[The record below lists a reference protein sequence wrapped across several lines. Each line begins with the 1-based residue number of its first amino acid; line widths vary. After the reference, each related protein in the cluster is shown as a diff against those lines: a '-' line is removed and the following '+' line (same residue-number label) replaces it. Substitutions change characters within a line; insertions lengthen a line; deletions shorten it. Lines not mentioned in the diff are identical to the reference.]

1 MNKTSIL
8 TLIALSLS
16 AQACIIE
23 ASAPEIEERDVE
35 AFHRIQTSGGDFELK
50 IEHCDCTAM
59 RIEGDPESVRTSVS
73 GGTLT
78 ISGGGGSGWFDT
90 TTIYLRTPY
99 LSELALSGSADVEVR
114 KLKEGS
120 LKLTLSGSSDIKLS
134 GQLEL
139 LDILSSGSADLD
151 ADELNAEHVNI
162 VASGSS
168 DMKVCAWES
177 LSVISSGSSDIEYS
191 CDPRVVN
198 IQASGS
204 SDIQAR

>member
-16 AQACIIE
+16 TQACIIAVGSPE
-23 ASAPEIEERDVE
+23 SEEREIEG
-35 AFHRIQTSGGDFELK
+35 FHRVQSSGGDFELK
-50 IEHCDCTAM
+50 IEHCDCTSL
-59 RIEGDPESVRTSVS
+59 RIEGDPDSVRTSVS

-78 ISGGGGSGWFDT
+78 ISGGSSGLFDT

-99 LSELALSGSADVEVR
+99 LSELALSGSTDVEVR
-114 KLKEGS
+114 KLQEGS

-134 GQLEL
+134 GQLAL
-139 LDILSSGSADLD
+139 LDILSSGSADID

-168 DMKVCAWES
+168 EMEVCAWES
-177 LSVISSGSSDIEYS
+177 INIISSGSGDIEYD

-204 SDIQAR
+204 STIQSR

>member
-1 MNKTSIL
+1 MNKTAIL
-8 TLIALSLS
+8 TILALSLS
-16 AQACIIE
+16 AQACIIDVGPSE
-23 ASAPEIEERDVE
+23 VEEREIEGFNRV
-35 AFHRIQTSGGDFELK
+35 QTSGGDFDLK
-50 IEHCDCTAM
+50 IERCDCTAM
-59 RIEGDPESVRTSVS
+59 RIEGDPASVRTSVS

-78 ISGGGGSGWFDT
+78 ISGGSSGIFET

-99 LSELALSGSADVEVR
+99 LNELSLSGSTDVEVR

-139 LDILSSGSADLD
+139 LDILSSGSADID
-151 ADELNAEHVNI
+151 AEELNAEHVKI

-168 DMKVCAWES
+168 DIEVCAWES
-177 LSVISSGSSDIEYS
+177 INIISSGSGDIEYS
-191 CDPRVVN
+191 CDPGVVN